1 MAHVASEFLPARQE
15 SLHPGAE
22 GASRRRAHYLP
33 AIDGLRAFA
42 VMPVLFVHAGFPFF
56 SGGFIGVDV
65 FFVISGYLITGILE
79 REIRAGRFSIAGFY
93 ERRARRILPALF
105 LVLLASLPFA
115 WFLILPH
122 EFLRFGESLVAVN
135 LFVSNLLFAHENGY
149 FETIAAVRPTLH
161 TWSLGVE
168 EQFYILFPLF
178 LWFVSRRFPRHR
190 LAIFAGLFVL
200 SMAFA
205 EWMWRRDSSLN
216 FYLLPSRAWELLAGA
231 MLAQVSFDR
240 ESLAQHRPLLM
251 QIASLAGLAAVCASY
266 FLFNENTPS
275 PSLIVA
281 VPVIGAL
288 LVIACAVPGTLCH
301 AILANPLAR
310 GIGIIS
316 YSAYLWHQPVFVFA
330 RLYNGAEPSVP
341 VFIGLIGLTLLLAW
355 LSWWFVERPFR
366 DRSRFSRAVI
376 FRFAGAGMIF
386 FIAVGGGIVLAKGVP
401 GRFGPAGALVQ
412 KGVDDISPYRDSCG
426 EQIPPDF
433 ATYCLFG
440 QARQPIVAVLGD
452 SHGKELFWRM
462 TQHLSGHP
470 YRLQPFLWNASAPF
484 ASLTRGAAD
493 GRNTRAF
500 HARARAYILGNR
512 QIRTVVIAANWPMYF
527 NCEDDFCATSPA
539 RPDLIHRPDDPARRA
554 VVADAMAREIDAYR
568 AAGKTV
574 VLMAPVPHMPW
585 DVPRFM
591 LSRIIQGKSDIGAGV
606 PRAEHEARAAAADA
620 FLAREAKRPGVFLV
634 DPAASLCGT
643 GPAGFCH
650 AEAGGMPLYFDDNHM
665 NGAGADPVARAMLA
679 RLDRIAG
686 AKP

>member
-1 MAHVASEFLPARQE
+1 MAHVVSEFLPARQG
-15 SLHPGAE
+15 SFGADAQ
-22 GASRRRAHYLP
+22 GMSRSTARYLP
-33 AIDGLRAFA
+33 AVDGLRALA
-42 VMPVLFVHAGFPFF
+42 VLPVLFVHAGFQFF

-65 FFVISGYLITGILE
+65 FFVISGYLITGILD
-79 REIRAGRFSIAGFY
+79 REIRAGRFSITGFY

-105 LVLLASLPFA
+105 LVLLVSLVFA

-122 EFLRFGESLVAVN
+122 EFERFGESLVAVN
-135 LFVSNLLFAHENGY
+135 LFVSNMLFAHENGY
-149 FETIAAVRPTLH
+149 FETVSAVRPTLH

-205 EWMWRRDSSLN
+205 EWMWRHDSSLN

-231 MLAQVSFDR
+231 MLAQISFDR
-240 ESLAQHRPLLM
+240 DSLRQQRPLLM
-251 QIASLAGLAAVCASY
+251 QIASLTGLAMVCASY
-266 FLFNENTPS
+266 VLFNEMTPS

-281 VPVIGAL
+281 IPVIGAL
-288 LVIACAVPGTLCH
+288 LIIACAVPGTLCH

-330 RLYNGAEPSVP
+330 RLYNGAELSVP
-341 VFIGLIGLTLLLAW
+341 VYIGLIGLTLVLAW
-355 LSWWFVERPFR
+355 ISWWFVERPFR
-366 DRSRFSRAVI
+366 DRSRISRASI
-376 FRFAGAGMIF
+376 FRLAGAGMVF

-401 GRFGPAGALVQ
+401 GRFGAAGALVQ

-426 EQIPPDF
+426 EKIPADF

-440 QARQPIVAVLGD
+440 PAGRPIVAVLGD

-462 TQHLSGHP
+462 TQDLSGHP

-484 ASLTRGAAD
+484 AGVTQGERDSPKTH
-493 GRNTRAF
+493 AF
-500 HARARAYILGNR
+500 HDRARDYILGDR
-512 QIRTVVIAANWPMYF
+512 QIRTVVIAANWPTYF
-527 NCEDDFCATSPA
+527 NCESLFCTTSQT
-539 RPDLIHRPDDPARRA
+539 RPDLVHGPNDPARIA
-554 VVADAMAREIDAYR
+554 AISAAMAHEIDAYR

-574 VLMAPVPHMPW
+574 VLVGPEPHMPW

-591 LSRIIQGKSDIGAGV
+591 LSRIVQGRSDLGV
-606 PRAEHEARAAAADA
+606 GEPRALHDARAAAADA
-620 FLAREAKRPGVFLV
+620 FLAREAKLPGVYLV
-634 DPAASLCGT
+634 DPATSLCTT
-643 GPAGFCH
+643 GPTGFCH
-650 AEAGGMPLYFDDNHM
+650 AEAGGMPLYFDDNHV
-665 NGAGADPVARAMLA
+665 NGAGADRVARAVLPL
-679 RLDRIAG
+679 LDRVAT
-686 AKP
+686 AQH